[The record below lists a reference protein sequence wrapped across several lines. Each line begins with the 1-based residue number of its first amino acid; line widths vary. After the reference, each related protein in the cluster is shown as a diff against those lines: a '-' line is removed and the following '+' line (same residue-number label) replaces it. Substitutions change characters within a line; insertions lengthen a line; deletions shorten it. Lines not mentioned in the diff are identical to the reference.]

1 MEGPKSK
8 HKEEPTNKA
17 RLQGEQMATFLGWWT
32 KPINGVKWPIVV
44 WCNGTFQLAT
54 SSQPLGDWWMTYD
67 VY

>member
-1 MEGPKSK
+1 
-8 HKEEPTNKA
+8 
-17 RLQGEQMATFLGWWT
+17 MATFLGWWT

-44 WCNGTFQLAT
+44 WCNGTFLLAI